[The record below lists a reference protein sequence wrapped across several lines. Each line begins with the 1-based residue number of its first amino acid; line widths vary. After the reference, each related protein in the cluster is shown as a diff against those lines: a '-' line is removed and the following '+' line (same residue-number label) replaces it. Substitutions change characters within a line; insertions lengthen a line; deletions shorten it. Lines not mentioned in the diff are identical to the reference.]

1 MDCFALLK
9 RPRVLRA
16 YFFQSFPK
24 RRRNEAAAPA
34 ISCIFLFFL
43 SLSKMKRC
51 FQEKSTRWLLSRATD
66 YLVHG
71 LLLRG
76 LSALVTDT
84 EEVCCVTAIGK
95 PGKKY
100 MFLV

>member
-1 MDCFALLK
+1 MSSEHIFFSPFQREDGMRQQLPLS
-9 RPRVLRA
+9 RV
-16 YFFQSFPK
+16 FFF
-24 RRRNEAAAPA
+24 
-34 ISCIFLFFL
+34 FFL

-71 LLLRG
+71 LRLRG